1 MTINDISADWSR
13 YDRRLI
19 MRVLNSSTHGPWADP
34 DTTSW
39 RLSRNDRVASW
50 LLETWIRLGV
60 PRHTAI
66 MLVGIAMCESGLDP
80 TVVNSESGAQGL
92 YQGLAGEFGRAASSS
107 PALTDHLPIMRVM
120 YEAYDLHEPKSL
132 HALYALHFQY
142 SLISVVSMLDSLRG
156 FVPASGTTYG
166 GQYATTDGHSS
177 CGDLGLMSVTAVI
190 RLASLFSS
198 QKPIM
203 LSVPSTVIDQR
214 SRPDSFFTYGSPVSA
229 FSSANHLE
237 PGQAASAFDLLD
249 LEADSTFRSDANI
262 NITYYSFP
270 HDHRSTLGV

>member
-1 MTINDISADWSR
+1 MTINDISANWSN

-19 MRVLNSSTHGPWADP
+19 MRVLNSSTHGSWIDP
-34 DTTSW
+34 DTTRW

-60 PRHTAI
+60 SRHTAI
-66 MLVGIAMCESGLDP
+66 MLVGIALCESGLDP
-80 TVVNSESGAQGL
+80 TSVNSESGAKGL
-92 YQGLAGEFGRAASSS
+92 YQGLAGDFGRVASSS
-107 PALTDHLPIMRVM
+107 SSLADHLPMMRVM
-120 YEAYDLHEPKSL
+120 YEAYDLRNPKSL

-142 SLISVVSMLDSLRG
+142 SLISVVSKLDLIRG
-156 FVPASGTTYG
+156 FVPSSGTTYG
-166 GQYATTDGHSS
+166 GQYATTDGQSS

-198 QKPIM
+198 QDSIM
-203 LSVPSTVIDQR
+203 LSVPSTIIDQR

-229 FSSANHLE
+229 FSSASHLE
-237 PGQAASAFDLLD
+237 PGQIASALDLLD
-249 LEADSTFRSDANI
+249 LEADSTFRSDADI